1 LRLRNSKPY
10 SLPCLGL
17 TCGKI
22 GIESFGELILS
33 MEPCIMK
40 PYYEADYDP
49 SADLEGLYEASLA
62 SVPAEALL
70 IKLHMKEVRLV
81 TCQNTLF

>member
-1 LRLRNSKPY
+1 
-10 SLPCLGL
+10 
-17 TCGKI
+17 
-22 GIESFGELILS
+22 